1 MKRFVMHSILSTVL
15 STVFFIAAS
24 SAAQACIGE
33 LQFQGIARNVEGC
46 KFQVEFTSV
55 RPNQVC
61 PIIQE
66 DIKEKIT
73 GFCDV
78 KEGDQVSGVIVRHED
93 GSFSID

>member
-1 MKRFVMHSILSTVL
+1 MKRFIMHSVLSTVL
-15 STVFFIAAS
+15 LIAAS
-24 SAAQACIGE
+24 SAAHACLGE

-46 KFQVEFTSV
+46 KFEVEFTFV

-66 DIKEKIT
+66 DIKQKIT
-73 GFCDV
+73 GYCDV
-78 KEGDQVSGVIVRHED
+78 KEGAPVSGVIVRHED